1 MTKRR
6 ISQQQIAQDLGLS
19 QTLVSM
25 VLNGRKKGVSEASFQ
40 QIWNH
45 AKRSGYRP
53 KGMTTEAMP
62 DTVNGSCVGFILRS
76 GAKLYSQSPF
86 FGHVQHGLH
95 DYLAERSIALEFLG
109 MENSLDAETLSR
121 HYANRQTMKGVVV
134 LGEVA
139 RPFLQALRKIE
150 PKIVSVSAQYPGL
163 CHSVV
168 SNEEQAAELIV
179 QHLLDLG
186 HTRFAWLGGN
196 THLQR
201 SKSRLNALTSALRL
215 HDLAIEPEFQISLP
229 GAERIDGRQAAEK
242 ILSVSD
248 KANGP
253 TAWICFN
260 GTMARGAANY
270 LLQQG
275 IAIPRDIS
283 IATFDRTLICEEE
296 SPTLTGAN
304 TPPELIG
311 RVAAE
316 ILIGKE
322 PAADSSFC
330 DTVLRSEL
338 AVRESTG
345 KVSKKK
351 AVVKAA

>member
-1 MTKRR
+1 
-6 ISQQQIAQDLGLS
+6 
-19 QTLVSM
+19 
-25 VLNGRKKGVSEASFQ
+25 
-40 QIWNH
+40 
-45 AKRSGYRP
+45 
-53 KGMTTEAMP
+53 
-62 DTVNGSCVGFILRS
+62 
-76 GAKLYSQSPF
+76 
-86 FGHVQHGLH
+86 
-95 DYLAERSIALEFLG
+95 

-201 SKSRLNALTSALRL
+201 SKSRFNALTSALRL
-215 HDLAIEPEFQISLP
+215 HDLTIEPEFQITLS

-242 ILSVSD
+242 ILSVAD
-248 KANGP
+248 KAKGP

-275 IAIPRDIS
+275 ISIPRDIS
-283 IATFDRTLICEEE
+283 IAAFDRTLICEEE

>member
-25 VLNGRKKGVSEASFQ
+25 VLNGRKKGVSEKSFQ
-40 QIWNH
+40 QIWSH

-53 KGMTTEAMP
+53 KGMSIDALPEA
-62 DTVNGSCVGFILRS
+62 DKSSSVGFILRA

-95 DYLAERSIALEFLG
+95 DYLAERGIALEFLG
-109 MENSLDAETLSR
+109 MENSLDAEILAR

-150 PKIVSVSAQYPGL
+150 PQIVAVSAQYPGL

-168 SNEEQAAELIV
+168 SNEEQSAELLV

-186 HTRFAWLGGN
+186 HTRFAWLGGDSA
-196 THLQR
+196 LQR
-201 SKSRLNALTSALRL
+201 SKSRFNALTS
-215 HDLAIEPEFQISLP
+215 
-229 GAERIDGRQAAEK
+229 AERIDGREAAEK
-242 ILSVSD
+242 ILS
-248 KANGP
+248 ATTELEAP

-260 GTMARGAANY
+260 GTMARGATNY

-275 IAIPRDIS
+275 ISIPSDIS
-283 IATFDRTLICEEE
+283 IAAFDRTRISEEE
-296 SPTLTGAN
+296 SPTITGAN
-304 TPPELIG
+304 TLPELIG
-311 RVAAE
+311 RMAAE
-316 ILIGKE
+316 VLISKE
-322 PAADSSFC
+322 GSAEASFC

-338 AVRESTG
+338 VVRESSG
-345 KVSKKK
+345 KVAKKRL
-351 AVVKAA
+351 VVKAA

>member
-25 VLNGRKKGVSEASFQ
+25 VLNGRKKGVSEKSFQ
-40 QIWNH
+40 QIWSH

-53 KGMTTEAMP
+53 KGMSIDALPEA
-62 DTVNGSCVGFILRS
+62 DKSSSVGFILRA

-95 DYLAERSIALEFLG
+95 DYLAERGIALEFLG
-109 MENSLDAETLSR
+109 MENSLDAEILAR

-150 PKIVSVSAQYPGL
+150 PQIVAVSAQYPGL

-168 SNEEQAAELIV
+168 SNEEQSAELLV

-186 HTRFAWLGGN
+186 HTRFAWLGGDSA
-196 THLQR
+196 LQR
-201 SKSRLNALTSALRL
+201 SKSRFNALTSALRL
-215 HDLAIEPEFQISLP
+215 HDLQIETAYQVNLP
-229 GAERIDGRQAAEK
+229 SAERIDGREAAEK
-242 ILSVSD
+242 ILS
-248 KANGP
+248 A
-253 TAWICFN
+253 T
-260 GTMARGAANY
+260 TMARAATNY

-275 IAIPRDIS
+275 ISIPSDIS
-283 IATFDRTLICEEE
+283 IAAFDRTRISEEE
-296 SPTLTGAN
+296 SPTITGAN
-304 TPPELIG
+304 TLPELIG
-311 RVAAE
+311 RMAAE
-316 ILIGKE
+316 VLISKE
-322 PAADSSFC
+322 GSAEASFC

-338 AVRESTG
+338 VVRESSG
-345 KVSKKK
+345 KVAKKRL
-351 AVVKAA
+351 VVKAA